1 MLNTKTSLFSLYV
14 VVDQLQRVT
23 QIERFVSFFLWVW
36 KPNKSLRTQETVPDR
51 CPLTYSGGP
60 FWTPVVDS
68 NSHESSMF
76 ISWPVFS
83 GYLASTDR
91 TLRLISKERITSRPT
106 HFFLSFFGFETKK
119 INPNKCLRMQE
130 IVLDCCQPTNCG
142 GPTGGSFG
150 TYVICWVSRLKE
162 SKEESVAIV
171 WPAGTGCTLTSEKR
185 ARRIGAEHRV
195 TRWWSWGLRTKE
207 RKKERVNCK
216 RTTQLILKKRE

>member
-51 CPLTYSGGP
+51 CPLTCSGGP

-76 ISWPVFS
+76 IGWPVFS

-130 IVLDCCQPTNCG
+130 MSWTVANLLIVVGLLVG
-142 GPTGGSFG
+142 LLGPMWFVGFQD
-150 TYVICWVSRLKE
+150 
-162 SKEESVAIV
+162 SKKA
-171 WPAGTGCTLTSEKR
+171 
-185 ARRIGAEHRV
+185 
-195 TRWWSWGLRTKE
+195 
-207 RKKERVNCK
+207 RKKVL
-216 RTTQLILKKRE
+216 Q